1 MRLTL
6 LRVGD
11 AEYYFVWSYLHLLL
25 DGWSTALVL
34 SEVFARYDALLRGT
48 DLHRTQP
55 RPFQDYIAWLRGQ
68 DLPAAERFWRE
79 VLVGFSTPT
88 PLGIDRIRPPGWQ
101 GEDEDYGEEALRLP
115 AATRD
120 ALQALARRHQLTLNT
135 VIQGAWAILLSRCA
149 GQEEVVFGVTVA
161 GRPAEFAG
169 VEAMVGPF
177 INTLPLRVRVPPAAP
192 LLPWLHD
199 LQARTVRLRDYEYSP
214 LVEVQGWS
222 DVPRGRPLFDSIFVF
237 DNYPVEPARPW
248 RAGNLEIKDVS
259 SFERTNYPLT
269 VMAAPGPEL
278 LLKVLGD
285 RGRFQAGALSRLL
298 GHWQTLLEGIV
309 ADPGRRLSDLPL
321 LTTAER
327 RQVLALSCGD
337 RVDYPQGMCLHELVE
352 AQVERTPGAVALAW
366 EGGEL
371 TYRQLDDR
379 ANRLAG
385 QLRHLGV
392 GPDAL
397 VGVCL
402 ERGPALVVALLATL
416 KAGGAYV
423 PLDPDHP
430 RDRLAG
436 LLADAGVAAVLTDPG
451 LAGRLPPHSAPQL
464 YLDADGAAEAAA
476 GGDTRGAVGHSG
488 RPAADNLAYVIYTS
502 GSTGAPKGA
511 LNTHRGICNRLLWMQ
526 DALQLASDDRVL
538 QKTPFSFDVSVWEFF
553 WPLLCGAR
561 LVLARPGGQRD
572 SGYLAGLIEATGIT
586 TVHFV
591 PSLLAAFLDEP
602 GLERCRDLRRVVC
615 SGEALPAALAARAG
629 ERLPGA
635 ALYNLYGPTEAAVD
649 VTWAACR
656 PGERRPGMPI
666 GRPIANTQ
674 VYVLDRR
681 LRPVPMGVLGELY
694 LGGVGLARGYL
705 NSPALTAVKFIPHP
719 FSDVPGARLYKTG
732 DLARRLADGNLEFL
746 GRLDQQVKVRGFRIE
761 LGEVEAALRQH
772 PAVQQAVVLAREDVP
787 GESLLVAY
795 LVAPA
800 APPASEW
807 RRFLREKLP
816 DYMIPSAFLL
826 LPGLPLTPN
835 GKLDRNARPAPDR
848 ARPLAEEAFV
858 APRTSAEKMLAGIW
872 AEVLGVERVGAHDNF
887 FDLGG
892 HSLKATR
899 VLARC
904 NPGTLSRFICHWPAS
919 STTQRWPT
927 SPRRWL
933 GRRAAVLRI
942 KGRPSCRSPAAGTA

>member
-1 MRLTL
+1 M
-6 LRVGD
+6 
-11 AEYYFVWSYLHLLL
+11 
-25 DGWSTALVL
+25 
-34 SEVFARYDALLRGT
+34 
-48 DLHRTQP
+48 
-55 RPFQDYIAWLRGQ
+55 
-68 DLPAAERFWRE
+68 
-79 VLVGFSTPT
+79 
-88 PLGIDRIRPPGWQ
+88 
-101 GEDEDYGEEALRLP
+101 
-115 AATRD
+115 
-120 ALQALARRHQLTLNT
+120 
-135 VIQGAWAILLSRCA
+135 
-149 GQEEVVFGVTVA
+149 
-161 GRPAEFAG
+161 
-169 VEAMVGPF
+169 
-177 INTLPLRVRVPPAAP
+177 
-192 LLPWLHD
+192 
-199 LQARTVRLRDYEYSP
+199 
-214 LVEVQGWS
+214 
-222 DVPRGRPLFDSIFVF
+222 
-237 DNYPVEPARPW
+237 
-248 RAGNLEIKDVS
+248 
-259 SFERTNYPLT
+259 
-269 VMAAPGPEL
+269 
-278 LLKVLGD
+278 
-285 RGRFQAGALSRLL
+285 
-298 GHWQTLLEGIV
+298 
-309 ADPGRRLSDLPL
+309 
-321 LTTAER
+321 
-327 RQVLALSCGD
+327 
-337 RVDYPQGMCLHELVE
+337 
-352 AQVERTPGAVALAW
+352 ERTPGAVALAW

-451 LAGRLPPHSAPQL
+451 LAGRLPPQSAPRL

-476 GGDTRGAVGHSG
+476 GGDPRGAAGHPG

-656 PGERRPGMPI
+656 PGERRPGVPI

-705 NSPALTAVKFIPHP
+705 GQPGLTAERF
-719 FSDVPGARLYKTG
+719 VPDPCGLQAGGRLYRSG
-732 DLARRLADGNLEFL
+732 DVGRWLPGGELEFVGRADG
-746 GRLDQQVKVRGFRIE
+746 QAKVRGVRVE
-761 LGEVEAALRQH
+761 PGEVEAALTRH
-772 PAVQQAVVLAREDVP
+772 PEVREAAVLARADGGGPVR
-787 GESLLVAY
+787 LVAY
-795 LVAPA
+795 VVAAGPSGPGA
-800 APPASEW
+800 EEL
-807 RRFLREKLP
+807 RRFLGALLP
-816 DYMIPSAFLL
+816 DYLVPSAFVAVAA
-826 LPGLPLTPN
+826 LPRTPSGKVDRRALPEP
-835 GKLDRNARPAPDR
+835 GPERPALEG
-848 ARPLAEEAFV
+848 AYV
-858 APRTSAEKMLAGIW
+858 APRTPAEQVLADIW
-872 AEVLGVERVGAHDNF
+872 A
-887 FDLGG
+887 
-892 HSLKATR
+892 
-899 VLARC
+899 
-904 NPGTLSRFICHWPAS
+904 
-919 STTQRWPT
+919 Q
-927 SPRRWL
+927 
-933 GRRAAVLRI
+933 VLRLRAGGGGGQLLQP
-942 KGRPSCRSPAAGTA
+942 GRQLHP